1 MKIRRVLIRNFKS
14 IRELDFEIKDIN
26 VLIGANGVG
35 KSNFISFFKF
45 LNQVVEGTLSTYV
58 AQKGGADNFLYFG
71 KKQSTTMSLGIL
83 FENNNLFNRYSC
95 KLLPTEDEKFIF
107 EIQYPQF
114 SREILD
120 NSKWYTADTLTNGME
135 ESDIGNIKSGIAS
148 YIPLFMS
155 GIKIFHFHDT
165 SDTAYVKGF
174 SDINDNRK
182 LREDASNLAA
192 FLYYLQEKHTDSF
205 KQIEKTICRIA
216 PFFDNFILHPSLLI
230 PDKIRLEWK
239 EKDSDKYFNAH
250 HLSDGTLRMICLT
263 TLLLQPNPPSAII
276 IDEPELGLH
285 PSAIN
290 ILSGLIQSASE
301 KTQILI
307 STQSVTFINNF
318 MPEDIIVVERRN
330 NQSEFKRLDSEKLED
345 WLEEYGL
352 GEIWEKNIIGGRP

>member
-1 MKIRRVLIRNFKS
+1 MKIRKISIRNFKS
-14 IRELDFEIKDIN
+14 IRELDFELNDIN

-45 LNQVVEGTLSTYV
+45 LNQVVEGNLQTYI

-71 KKQSTTMSLGIL
+71 KKQSPFIQLKISSEGDFLNTYSL
-83 FENNNLFNRYSC
+83 
-95 KLLPTEDEKFIF
+95 KLAPTIEDKLVFIQESLEF
-107 EIQYPQF
+107 IP
-114 SREILD
+114 D
-120 NSKWYTADTLTNGME
+120 GGGME
-135 ESDIGNIKSGIAS
+135 SIWKFNEAGYESKFSINNVNWITETATTFLRAFKV
-148 YIPLFMS
+148 Y
-155 GIKIFHFHDT
+155 HFHDT

-174 SDINDNRK
+174 SDLNDNRK

-192 FLYYLQEKHTDSF
+192 FLYFLQEKHAESF
-205 KQIEKTICRIA
+205 LQIEKTIARIT
-216 PFFDNFILHPSLLI
+216 PFFDRFILEPSLLM

-239 EKDSDKYFNAH
+239 ERGSDKYFNAY

-263 TLLLQPNPPSAII
+263 TLLLQPQPPQAII

-290 ILSGLIQSASE
+290 ILSGLIQSVSK

-318 MPEDIIVVERRN
+318 LPEDIIVVERRN
-330 NQSEFKRLDSEKLED
+330 NQSAFKRLESDKLQD